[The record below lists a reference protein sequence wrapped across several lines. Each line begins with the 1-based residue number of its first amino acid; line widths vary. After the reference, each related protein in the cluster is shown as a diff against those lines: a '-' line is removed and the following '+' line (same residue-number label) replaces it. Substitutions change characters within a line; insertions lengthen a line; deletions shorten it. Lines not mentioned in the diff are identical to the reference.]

1 MSKDIITWIH
11 GYLASK
17 PSKSI
22 LMSVSCIYER
32 TYELAMS
39 VEHKSKVEKYMKGSD
54 NRRVLQIGLS
64 AELPL
69 NNDIVTFLR
78 NEPSHLCE
86 VSIESI
92 YDELRKM
99 NFSTLTF
106 IPEYKAYIFKPGVA
120 KRTREYI
127 FIN

>member
-1 MSKDIITWIH
+1 MS
-11 GYLASK
+11 
-17 PSKSI
+17 
-22 LMSVSCIYER
+22 E
-32 TYELAMS
+32 
-39 VEHKSKVEKYMKGSD
+39 EHQKKVEKYMKGSD
-54 NRRVLQIGLS
+54 NRTVLQIGLS

-106 IPEYKAYIFKPGVA
+106 ILEYKAYIFKPGVA